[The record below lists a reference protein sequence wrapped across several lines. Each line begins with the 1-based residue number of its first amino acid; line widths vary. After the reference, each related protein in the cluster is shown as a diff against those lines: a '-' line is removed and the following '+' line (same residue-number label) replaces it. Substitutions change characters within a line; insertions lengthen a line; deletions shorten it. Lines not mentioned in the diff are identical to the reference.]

1 MDGDPEPD
9 LDAEVRDLV
18 RPLVARGN
26 RTFGDI
32 LDEAVEHLTET
43 HADEAR
49 VKAACER
56 EIGQAFADHFAAQA
70 TWPEITD
77 CDRLDSAFQA
87 LNEGGI
93 VAVHDFTCCQ
103 SCGLAEI
110 GEEIGAAIRR
120 GIDVSGFV
128 FYHQQDT
135 DNAAQGHGLHLTYG
149 HVDGGEING
158 IAIGRIVV
166 SALNAAGLETEWNGT
181 LGKRIGVHLA
191 WQRRIP
197 RSAVLRVVGE

>member
-1 MDGDPEPD
+1 MDDGPDPD
-9 LDAEVRDLV
+9 LEAEARALV

-26 RTFGDI
+26 RTFGDV
-32 LDEAVEHLTET
+32 LEEAVEYLCET
-43 HADEAR
+43 HKDEAQ
-49 VKAACER
+49 VKAVCER

-70 TWPEITD
+70 TWPQITD
-77 CDRLDSAFQA
+77 CDRLDSAFTA

-103 SCGLAEI
+103 NCGLAEI
-110 GEEIGAAIRR
+110 GDEIGAAIRR
-120 GIDVSGFV
+120 GVDVSGFV

-135 DNAAQGHGLHLTYG
+135 DHATEGHGLYLTYG
-149 HVDGGEING
+149 HVDGGETNG

-166 SALNAAGLETEWNGT
+166 SALNAAGLQTDWNGT
-181 LGKRIGVHLA
+181 LGKRIGVSLA

-197 RSAVLRVVGE
+197 HSAVLRVVGE